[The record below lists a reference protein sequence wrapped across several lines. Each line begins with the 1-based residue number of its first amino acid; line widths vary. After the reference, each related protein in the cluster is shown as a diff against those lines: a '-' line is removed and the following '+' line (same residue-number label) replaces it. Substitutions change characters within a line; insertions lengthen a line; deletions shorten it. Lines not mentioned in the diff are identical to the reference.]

1 MNQETFEQFELNI
14 DIVGTSASL
23 LKEGAIVSSQ
33 SFDGRIINV
42 ELPIKIPLK
51 VIEAPDVVK
60 GDTQSTVMKEV
71 TLENGAKL
79 MTPIFIKSGDVVIV
93 DTRDSSYVERQK

>member
-1 MNQETFEQFELNI
+1 M
-14 DIVGTSASL
+14 
-23 LKEGAIVSSQ
+23 
-33 SFDGRIINV
+33 
-42 ELPIKIPLK
+42 PLE

-71 TLENGAKL
+71 ELETGARI
-79 MTPIFIKSGDVVIV
+79 MTPIFIKKGDVIIV